1 MFDCARL
8 KGERSER
15 DERSARRAR
24 SEYLTAGG
32 LGGAVSP
39 PPRGVRGAAL
49 ENFAFF
55 HLKYA

>member
-1 MFDCARL
+1 MFACARP
-8 KGERSER
+8 KGEQSER
-15 DERSARRAR
+15 DERSVRRAR

-32 LGGAVSP
+32 LGALQAHQG
-39 PPRGVRGAAL
+39 RGAAP